1 MHKHFLIALLVGA
14 GTLLAASCSE
24 ESTTVRQRTLE
35 VVSSDTNFPV
45 DGGSRTVTTARAA
58 ATAYAQDKWAQVQ
71 VENGQVIVKTD
82 VNTDEQSRNTLLVV
96 KDARGDSAA
105 INVRQDGMIF
115 RLPTSATVE
124 SDDQPLQ
131 RSFHVQFNVPVNI
144 TSSAPWIQ
152 VNHTPEGDVTF
163 KVTANTSGRPRVGWL
178 LSHAHGLTDS
188 VRITQ
193 ATLSDI
199 VGTYRQ
205 HASTL
210 DSSRTRMIDTTNVV
224 TISKISDTKAMFSI
238 DGNLNWECDFK
249 AGQGLF
255 MNNGKVLRE
264 VKNPPQPS
272 TYLVSLL
279 AANDFRPGHLNSII
293 GTRETLRVAIGDNG
307 DLVFRQHE
315 TISLEQQWNSY
326 AVGRASSTK
335 LSLETYLGLF
345 TAFINPT
352 LTYLPPRRRHSP
364 RHCTQLP
371 PLIEHRLL
379 IYNRQSP
386 PCPSRQAGIIFWSGA
401 QRVPTSEL
409 RIRRWHRASRT
420 PRGGSRKVPRRGKSA
435 SVPLPPPRDCRWH
448 ARCSLGTT
456 C

>member
-24 ESTTVRQRTLE
+24 ESATVRQRTLE

-58 ATAYAQDKWAQVQ
+58 TAAYAQDKWAQVR

-96 KDARGDSAA
+96 KDAHGDSAA

-152 VNHTPEGDVTF
+152 VSHTPEGDVTF

-224 TISKISDTKAMFSI
+224 TISKISDTKALFSI
-238 DGNLNWECDFK
+238 DGNLNWECEFRP
-249 AGQGLF
+249 GQGLY

-293 GTRETLRVAIGDNG
+293 GTRETLRVAIADDGG
-307 DLVFRQHE
+307 LVFRQHE

-352 LTYLPPRRRHSP
+352 LTYLPHGAATRPAAVRSPRR
-364 RHCTQLP
+364 
-371 PLIEHRLL
+371 
-379 IYNRQSP
+379 
-386 PCPSRQAGIIFWSGA
+386 
-401 QRVPTSEL
+401 
-409 RIRRWHRASRT
+409 
-420 PRGGSRKVPRRGKSA
+420 
-435 SVPLPPPRDCRWH
+435 
-448 ARCSLGTT
+448 
-456 C
+456 

>member
-24 ESTTVRQRTLE
+24 ESAPVRQRTLE

-58 ATAYAQDKWAQVQ
+58 TAAYAQDKWAQVR

-152 VNHTPEGDVTF
+152 VSHTPEGDVTF

-224 TISKISDTKAMFSI
+224 TISKISDTKALFSI
-238 DGNLNWECDFK
+238 DGNLNWECEFRP
-249 AGQGLF
+249 GQGLY

-293 GTRETLRVAIGDNG
+293 
-307 DLVFRQHE
+307 
-315 TISLEQQWNSY
+315 
-326 AVGRASSTK
+326 
-335 LSLETYLGLF
+335 
-345 TAFINPT
+345 
-352 LTYLPPRRRHSP
+352 
-364 RHCTQLP
+364 
-371 PLIEHRLL
+371 
-379 IYNRQSP
+379 
-386 PCPSRQAGIIFWSGA
+386 
-401 QRVPTSEL
+401 
-409 RIRRWHRASRT
+409 
-420 PRGGSRKVPRRGKSA
+420 
-435 SVPLPPPRDCRWH
+435 
-448 ARCSLGTT
+448 
-456 C
+456 